1 MILGS
6 DLRLSINFE
15 QHFKNLDDSP
25 ITQTRVKERT
35 SFQIGWTR
43 IDLTV
48 VDTNG
53 NWEYEV
59 ELEIADTNHII
70 SFANDPLN
78 MKKKMRKFLL
88 NQVAIAG
95 MIQQVNHRLRSQNGN
110 SNRGKILLDET

>member
-1 MILGS
+1 M
-6 DLRLSINFE
+6 
-15 QHFKNLDDSP
+15 
-25 ITQTRVKERT
+25 
-35 SFQIGWTR
+35 
-43 IDLTV
+43 

-59 ELEIADTNHII
+59 ELEIADTNHIM

-95 MIQQVNHRLRSQNGN
+95 MIQ
-110 SNRGKILLDET
+110 